1 MPKRK
6 FLKNMKLNRFLPISI
21 LLTGLLG
28 AFFFGWAEYIS
39 LETIRTNK
47 EELRQFI
54 QAKYA
59 TSVFTFIFIY
69 AFTTACCI
77 PGAAILSLT
86 GGYLYGVSLGA
97 TFSLTGATIG
107 ACSLYFAARTALG
120 DSLKSRA
127 GSAIMSMQ
135 EGFKKNSFSYML
147 FLRLVPVFPFFLVN
161 LVPAFLQVRFSVY
174 FFASVIGMVPG
185 AVAFSLTGAGLDKIL
200 LNGDSF
206 DISSL
211 ITNELMLGLIGLGIL
226 ALLPVFYRLIINT
239 LTRK

>member
-1 MPKRK
+1 
-6 FLKNMKLNRFLPISI
+6 MKLNRFLPISI

-59 TSVFTFIFIY
+59 TSVFIFIFIY

-161 LVPAFLQVRFSVY
+161 LVPAFLQVRFSIY

-200 LNGDSF
+200 LNSDSF